1 MIATLTGKIS
11 EKLNDKLIIDVNG
24 VGYGLYVTLDDSSK
38 LELNQNTKLY
48 VYEHVREQSYELFG
62 FTSRDIQNL
71 FEQLLEVN
79 GVGPKMAL
87 NLLSIGSAS
96 DVRRA
101 IAEGDFK
108 FIQRAN
114 GVGKRVAERVVI
126 ELKDKVGLIA
136 SDLGDSD
143 IFRSNVGQSK
153 DDAVEALI
161 ALGFSPN
168 DAIEAFKSID
178 KDLPTEERIR
188 LALKGASNERT
199 NYKLG

>member
-24 VGYGLYVTLDDSSK
+24 IGYGLYVTLDDSSK

>member
-24 VGYGLYVTLDDSSK
+24 IGYGLYVTLDDSSK

-87 NLLSIGSAS
+87 NLLSIGSAN